1 MLVLK
6 NNKGTEDNRVRPS
19 MDYGVQ
25 FNKLMYERL
34 IEGGNITLFNDVTKF
49 MMLSLLTQDKFK
61 ELYEAAERKL
71 ALGKSSIPVELFS
84 NFVLRKKRHR

>member
-6 NNKGTEDNRVRPS
+6 NNKGTEDNRVRH

-34 IEGGNITLFNDVTKF
+34 IEGGNITLFPS
-49 MMLSLLTQDKFK
+49 MM
-61 ELYEAAERKL
+61 
-71 ALGKSSIPVELFS
+71 
-84 NFVLRKKRHR
+84 